1 MARIRSLKPEFWTS
15 EQVVECTRDARLLF
29 LGMLNFADDSGVLP
43 GSVRRLRMQVFPGD
57 DMTLEFLRG
66 LVNELLRV
74 DLLQEYDVE
83 GRVYWRITGFKAH
96 QRIDQ
101 PTCRHPLP
109 DGTVPGKDRRIA
121 GKQRQLILSKLID
134 RDGKECRHCGTTED
148 IAIDHITPRSKGGTD
163 DIENLQLLC
172 RRCNTRKL
180 NK

>member
-96 QRIDQ
+96 QWVAR
-101 PTCRHPLP
+101 PTYRHPLP
-109 DGTVPGKDRRIA
+109 DGTVPKSQRR
-121 GKQRQLILSKLID
+121 KQ
-134 RDGKECRHCGTTED
+134 G
-148 IAIDHITPRSKGGTD
+148 
-163 DIENLQLLC
+163 
-172 RRCNTRKL
+172 
-180 NK
+180 